1 MFKHS
6 KRHILKT
13 ITWRFVAT
21 TDTILI
27 SWFLTSDWTTGLKIG
42 TFEVITKMFL
52 YYFHE
57 RIWIKSSIKN
67 PNKRHIYKTVTWR
80 SIGTLDT
87 IFISWFLTGELSVG
101 LSIGAVEL
109 LSKTVLYYIH
119 EKMWYSVNYGLQLSN
134 NKRNLNN

>member
-67 PNKRHIYKTVTWR
+67 PNIRHIYKTVTWR

-101 LSIGAVEL
+101 LSIGAIEL

-119 EKMWYSVNYGLQLSN
+119 EKMWYSMNYGLQLSK

>member
-119 EKMWYSVNYGLQLSN
+119 EKMWYSVNMDYN
-134 NKRNLNN
+134 